1 MHGSLAE
8 FDRMTS
14 TSAAST
20 PAVVPG
26 SFAAWRIAC
35 RLPSLLVAI
44 SPVLVGTALAWER
57 TGRFDAMTMLLAL
70 AAAVLL
76 QVISN
81 LQNDVGYTTRGAE
94 RHGNRTGLP
103 RATANGWLAV
113 EQVRMA
119 IAICCVLTLLLGLPL
134 VLTHGWP
141 VLIMGLSSLLAALAY
156 MGGPRPIAYTPLGE
170 LVVFVFFGIVAVA
183 GSDYVQTGGVGSTT
197 WLAAVA
203 LGALAASALA
213 VNNHRDIAH
222 DRSVGRRT
230 FAVVFGAPASRAM
243 YGLSVL
249 GSFALLL
256 PMAWQS
262 SPFLLAPI
270 FLMPVALRLQRDF
283 VTSAP
288 GLAYNVILVRTFKLE
303 LGFAALLA
311 MGAVAARWLA

>member
-1 MHGSLAE
+1 
-8 FDRMTS
+8 MTS
-14 TSAAST
+14 SST
-20 PAVVPG
+20 APAPAVVPG
-26 SFAAWRIAC
+26 SLAAWSIAC
-35 RLPSLLVAI
+35 RLPSLLVAV

-57 TGRFDAMTMLLAL
+57 TGRFNALTMLLAL

-94 RHGNRTGLP
+94 RFGNRTGLP

-113 EQVRMA
+113 EQVRRA
-119 IAICCVLTLLLGLPL
+119 IVLCCGLTLLLGVPL
-134 VLTHGWP
+134 VMEHGWP
-141 VLIMGLSSLLAALAY
+141 VLAMGLGSLAAALAY

-183 GSDYVQTGGVGSTT
+183 GSDYVQTGSVGATT

-230 FAVVFGAPASRAM
+230 FAVVFGATASRAM

-249 GSFALLL
+249 GAFALLV
-256 PMAWQS
+256 PMALAS
-262 SPFLLAPI
+262 SPALLAPLLLI
-270 FLMPVALRLQRDF
+270 PAALRLQRDF
-283 VTSAP
+283 DVTAP
-288 GLAYNVILVRTFKLE
+288 GIAFNAILVRTFKLE
-303 LGFAALLA
+303 LGYAALLA
-311 MGAVAARWLA
+311 IGAVLAHWLP

>member
-1 MHGSLAE
+1 
-8 FDRMTS
+8 MTS
-14 TSAAST
+14 SSAASS
-20 PAVVPG
+20 PVVVPG
-26 SFAAWRIAC
+26 SLAAWRIAC

-57 TGRFDAMTMLLAL
+57 TGQFDATTMLLAL

-103 RATANGWLAV
+103 RATANGWLEI
-113 EQVRMA
+113 EQVRRA
-119 IAICCVLTLLLGLPL
+119 IVICCGLTLLLGVPL
-134 VLTHGWP
+134 VMAHGWP
-141 VLIMGLSSLLAALAY
+141 VLAMGLSSLVAALAY

-170 LVVFVFFGIVAVA
+170 LVVFIFFGIVAVA
-183 GSDYVQTGGVGSTT
+183 GSDYVQTGDVGMTT
-197 WLAAVA
+197 WMASVA

-230 FAVVFGAPASRAM
+230 FAVVFGESASRGM

-249 GSFALLL
+249 GAFALLL
-256 PMAWQS
+256 PMALQS
-262 SPFLLAPI
+262 SPALLAP
-270 FLMPVALRLQRDF
+270 LMLIPAALRLQRDF
-283 VTSAP
+283 AASAP
-288 GLAYNVILVRTFKLE
+288 GLAYNAILVRTFKLE
-303 LGFAALLA
+303 LGYAALLA
-311 MGAVAARWLA
+311 VGAVVAGWLG

>member
-1 MHGSLAE
+1 
-8 FDRMTS
+8 MTS
-14 TSAAST
+14 SST
-20 PAVVPG
+20 APAPAVVPG
-26 SFAAWRIAC
+26 SLAAWSIAC
-35 RLPSLLVAI
+35 RLPSLLVAV

-57 TGRFDAMTMLLAL
+57 TGRFNALTMLLAL

-94 RHGNRTGLP
+94 RLGNRTGLP
-103 RATANGWLAV
+103 RATANGWLAI
-113 EQVRMA
+113 EQVRRA
-119 IAICCVLTLLLGLPL
+119 IVLCCGLTLLLGVPL
-134 VLTHGWP
+134 VMEHGWP
-141 VLIMGLSSLLAALAY
+141 VLAMGLGSLAAALAY

-183 GSDYVQTGGVGSTT
+183 GSDYVQTGNVGATT

-230 FAVVFGAPASRAM
+230 FAVVFGATASRAM

-249 GSFALLL
+249 GAFALLV
-256 PMAWQS
+256 PMALAS
-262 SPFLLAPI
+262 SPALLAPLLLI
-270 FLMPVALRLQRDF
+270 PAALRLQRDF
-283 VTSAP
+283 DVTAP
-288 GLAYNVILVRTFKLE
+288 GIAFNAILVRTFKLE
-303 LGFAALLA
+303 LGYAALLA
-311 MGAVAARWLA
+311 IGAVLAHWLP